1 MGLKRMIVRF
11 PVYAVLLLLLLS
23 TGCDSRSGR
32 GWPRPRQPLPERK
45 RLLSCPV
52 RS

>member
-1 MGLKRMIVRF
+1 MKRMIVRF
-11 PVYAVLLLLLLS
+11 PVYSMLLLFLLS
-23 TGCDSRSGR
+23 TGCDSRNSR
-32 GWPRPRQPLPERK
+32 GWPRQPLPEMM